1 MTGRA
6 VAMVLSGAVLIALG
20 WALGWPELTVLG
32 ASAFVPVLLALL
44 LATGGARF
52 DVRAETSGIT
62 VVRGEDA
69 VVRVEVK
76 ASGPRRCLSRL
87 VEGDPLEPRRSL
99 AIPHLNREGSA
110 VVALPIDTSA
120 RGLHPVGP
128 FQVVRSDAWSVVC
141 RQLGSSAEGSVL
153 VRPRTFA
160 VRGGFA
166 SVHRQGDSEAM
177 TRTSGDDHFFA
188 LRDYTFGDEPRNVH
202 WRSSARS
209 GRLVVKQ
216 KVAAAIDGTLLVL
229 DVDSSAFPSVEHF
242 GDGFDPG
249 RFEAAVEVMASLAKA
264 RLLDGQRL
272 RLVTTSK
279 HDSRP
284 LVEPS
289 LNAILD
295 ALAVVEPLVPLDCDA
310 SGLPLIARRSGCS
323 HMLVVTGAPGMEL
336 TSALRRCGSL
346 SPVVVRVGGVPTG
359 AIPGATVID
368 TPNAEALL

>member
-1 MTGRA
+1 MTARGA
-6 VAMVLSGAVLIALG
+6 ALIVSGALLMALG
-20 WALGWPELTVLG
+20 WSIAWPELTVLG
-32 ASAFVPVLLALL
+32 VSALVPVVLSLLF
-44 LATGGARF
+44 ATGGSRF
-52 DVRAETSGIT
+52 DVRADTAGMT
-62 VVRGEDA
+62 VVRGEEA
-69 VVRVEVK
+69 FVRVELK
-76 ASGPRRCLSRL
+76 AAGRRRRLCRL
-87 VEGDPLEPRRSL
+87 VEGSLREPRRSL
-99 AIPHLNREGSA
+99 FIPPLSRDGKA
-110 VVALPIDTSA
+110 AVALPLDTSR

-128 FQVVRSDAWSVVC
+128 FQVVRSDAWSVV
-141 RQLGSSAEGSVL
+141 RREVGSSSAGSVL

-166 SVHRQGDSEAM
+166 AVNRQGDSEAM

-229 DVDSSAFPSVEHF
+229 DVDSSAFPSVESF
-242 GDGFDPG
+242 GDGFNPD
-249 RFEAAVEVMASLAKA
+249 RFEVAVEVMASLAKA

-279 HDSRP
+279 HEPRP
-284 LVEPS
+284 LIEVS

-295 ALAVVEPLVPLDCDA
+295 ALAVVEPQQPLDCDPG
-310 SGLPLIARRSGCS
+310 GLPLIARRSGCS
-323 HMLVVTGAPGMEL
+323 HMLVVSGNPGLEL
-336 TSALRRCGSL
+336 TSALRRCGSM

-359 AIPGATVID
+359 SIPGTTVLDISD
-368 TPNAEALL
+368 AAALV